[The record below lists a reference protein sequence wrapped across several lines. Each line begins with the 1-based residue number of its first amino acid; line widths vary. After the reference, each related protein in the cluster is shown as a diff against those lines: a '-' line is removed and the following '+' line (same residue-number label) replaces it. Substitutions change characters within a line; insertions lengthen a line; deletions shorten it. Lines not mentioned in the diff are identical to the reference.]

1 LGAKDPISKR
11 LSIAMEEKFKATFT
25 HTTGAPA
32 VYTLA
37 TWSTYGGGSTSIA
50 QSTSSIEFP
59 SWSIVGEPTYGY
71 RTRRGIPG
79 TVTCTWMG
87 VYATGTW

>member
-37 TWSTYGGGSTSIA
+37 T
-50 QSTSSIEFP
+50 
-59 SWSIVGEPTYGY
+59 
-71 RTRRGIPG
+71 
-79 TVTCTWMG
+79 
-87 VYATGTW
+87 